1 MNICKI
7 TNLWLHHAASG
18 QPASLKERM
27 NSKRVNLHLVWTM
40 LMMMIVH
47 SFIRSFVHSFVRLHS
62 RSCSF
67 NWPSSFV
74 APSTIIPT
82 NPCGRPFGCCHRC
95 SLRITDQVIYSWSTT
110 ISARLASH
118 LINLLFFIVLS
129 FSFLSFP
136 FCSLLTI
143 RFHWTRTQANTQ
155 ANVNPFLSFSLTHTH
170 THATR
175 NTTGYIVII
184 WSVHYVI

>member
-1 MNICKI
+1 MIWIFAKSQIFGYI
-7 TNLWLHHAASG
+7 TQRADN
-18 QPASLKERM
+18 R
-27 NSKRVNLHLVWTM
+27 LVWKNEWIQNEWTCI
-40 LMMMIVH
+40 LCERCWWWW

-82 NPCGRPFGCCHRC
+82 NPCGRSFGCCHRC

-129 FSFLSFP
+129 FSFLSFL